1 MVGLS
6 LLALYRVFRIR
17 MFLLRVASNCGSPAR
32 TVVKE
37 TKPKVDLMPI
47 VLVSPSILEPEED
60 DRMEEEDG
68 GEEYD
73 DESRKQRTIFTKAA
87 SVTSRSTLSSLTE
100 SGSTSIVSARSLFS
114 AGSVRSQSTVGK
126 STTTSSVTSC
136 LNVNTPSTPKS
147 TFSFVLFQ
155 GPNVYSQLP
164 TYQVRRIKYFSQNVF
179 GTQFL
184 RKLQMF
190 LISCN
195 IGFISVCE
203 NLL

>member
-1 MVGLS
+1 MVGLP

-17 MFLLRVASNCGSPAR
+17 MFLLRVASNCGSHAR
-32 TVVKE
+32 MVVKE

-47 VLVSPSILEPEED
+47 VLISPSILEPWVLEED

-73 DESRKQRTIFTKAA
+73 DESRKQQRTIFTKAA

-126 STTTSSVTSC
+126 STTTSSVTSSC

-155 GPNVYSQLP
+155 GPNVYSRLP
-164 TYQVRRIKYFSQNVF
+164 TYRFV
-179 GTQFL
+179 
-184 RKLQMF
+184 
-190 LISCN
+190 
-195 IGFISVCE
+195 E
-203 NLL
+203 